1 MRSII
6 VLVSL
11 ALLWLGDVAGAHE
24 IRPAFLELV
33 QDETQAAAPTGAE
46 TWRVLWKVPLPGE
59 PGVVLV
65 PELPAGCSA
74 AAEPVTGEVDGA
86 LVTRWPI
93 RCAGGLGGGAITVAG
108 LGRAT
113 TDVLVRVAPVDGASS
128 VLRLT
133 PASPSIIVP
142 ASPDRLE
149 RAGTYLRLG
158 IEHILTGIDHLLFL
172 LGLLLL
178 VRGVGPLIGTIT
190 SFTLAHSL
198 SLGLATFGV
207 IALRPALVEALI
219 ALSIV
224 FVAVELVRQQQGEA
238 GLTARRPWVVAFG
251 FGLLHGLGFAA
262 ALGQLGLP
270 RSEIPLA
277 LFLFNVGVEI
287 GQLAFV
293 LVCLLAARAA
303 LQLGRMPRWAP
314 LVPAYTI
321 GSLAAAWWLER
332 VGSLI
337 G

>member
-1 MRSII
+1 VRRTVAL
-6 VLVSL
+6 VLL
-11 ALLWLGDVAGAHE
+11 ALVGLGDVARAHE
-24 IRPAFLELV
+24 IRPAFLELT
-33 QDETQAAAPTGAE
+33 QDEAEGGAPAGAA

-59 PGVVLV
+59 PGVTLV
-65 PELPAGCSA
+65 PDLPAGCSA
-74 AAEPVTGEVDGA
+74 AAEPVTGELDDA
-86 LVTRWPI
+86 LVTRWPV
-93 RCAGGLGGGAITVAG
+93 RCPGGLGGGTIRVAG
-108 LGRAT
+108 LARAT
-113 TDVLVRVAPVDGASS
+113 TDVLVRIAPVEGPGT

-133 PASPSIIVP
+133 PASPSILVP
-142 ASPDRLE
+142 ATPDRLD
-149 RAGTYLRLG
+149 RAATYLRLG
-158 IEHILTGIDHLLFL
+158 IEHILTGVDHLLFL

-190 SFTLAHSL
+190 AFTVAHSL
-198 SLGLATFGV
+198 SLALATFGV

-224 FVAVELVRQQQGEA
+224 LVAVELVRQQRGEA
-238 GLTARRPWVVAFG
+238 GLTTRHPWLVAFG

-277 LFLFNVGVEI
+277 LFLFNVGVEL

-321 GSLAAAWWLER
+321 GSLAAAWWLAR
-332 VGSLI
+332 VGSMI